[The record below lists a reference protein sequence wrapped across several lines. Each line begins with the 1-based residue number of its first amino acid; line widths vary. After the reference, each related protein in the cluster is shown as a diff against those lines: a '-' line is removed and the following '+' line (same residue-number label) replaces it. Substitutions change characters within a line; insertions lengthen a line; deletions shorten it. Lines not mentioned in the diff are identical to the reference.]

1 MDAEKNALPV
11 SKDDRDV
18 DVSSSLGV
26 FLPEGLQETPR
37 LQLALGPA
45 AHRVR
50 GAHGTGG
57 PGTSWRWERALG
69 SHRRGLGAHPETM
82 WPWLMQL
89 N

>member
-1 MDAEKNALPV
+1 MAAEKNTRPV

-26 FLPEGLQETPR
+26 FLPEGLQEAPR

-50 GAHGTGG
+50 GAPWHRGGGHGLEVGTGFG
-57 PGTSWRWERALG
+57 QTVGSGSPPRDNVALVN
-69 SHRRGLGAHPETM
+69 AA
-82 WPWLMQL
+82 
-89 N
+89 